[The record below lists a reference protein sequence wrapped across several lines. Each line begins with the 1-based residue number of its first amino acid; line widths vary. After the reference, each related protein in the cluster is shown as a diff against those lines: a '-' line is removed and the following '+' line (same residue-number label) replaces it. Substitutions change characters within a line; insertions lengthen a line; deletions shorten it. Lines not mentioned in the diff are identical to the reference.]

1 MSLVSVGACRGRR
14 VTGSVHVPRSWLSA
28 KPSSFTS
35 LRRSPATLGRAPVL
49 ARVEELSG
57 ARSGRRGVVWSEV
70 KEEGRAEPGP
80 GDMSGIQRPG
90 GLIAAVLVEL
100 QAQMEQ

>member
-14 VTGSVHVPRSWLSA
+14 VTGSVHVPRSRPA
-28 KPSSFTS
+28 VETSSFTS
-35 LRRSPATLGRAPVL
+35 LRRSPDALGEPPSL
-49 ARVEELSG
+49 LSPKYLDG

-90 GLIAAVLVEL
+90 GLIAAPVEL